1 VSPLTRPPLPNLAA
15 TTASPVHCHLA
26 HASSP
31 TTDRSSPRLDRHP
44 DRRLPSPLGRCLSPR
59 PTDPQHHR
67 PPPIPTRSPLARARP
82 APVAAALGHSS
93 GRPPMP
99 PGSLHQLSSLAQL
112 LGARTVLT
120 PVGPHH
126 RPRMLLPVKNHF
138 CLGEYKRKITMCT
151 T

>member
-1 VSPLTRPPLPNLAA
+1 MRQPLPNLATA
-15 TTASPVHCHLA
+15 TASPVRCHLA

-31 TTDRSSPRLDRHP
+31 TTDQSSPRLDRLP
-44 DRRLPSPLGRCLSPR
+44 DRCLPSPLGRPLSPR

-67 PPPIPTRSPLARARP
+67 PPPIPTQSPLARARS
-82 APVAAALGHSS
+82 APIAAALGHSS

-99 PGSLHQLSSLAQL
+99 PVSLHQLSSLAQL
-112 LGARTVLT
+112 LSARTVST
-120 PVGPHH
+120 PSGRHH
-126 RPRMLLPVKNHF
+126 HPRMLLPVKHHF